1 MDSEDTEERYVS
13 IESDDTEVSSERYVS
28 MGSEDTE
35 ERYVRARSM
44 ESPKKGHVRGRSF
57 RDEDYSSRRVFLYS
71 YPLQWGGEDKYDE
84 EYKEKTARSL
94 YGRARST
101 ESVDTE
107 ERYVSIESEDTEV
120 SSERYVSME
129 SEDTEEERYVRARSM
144 ESSEKRY
151 VRARS
156 FRDEDYSSRRVF
168 LYSYPLQ
175 WGGEDKY
182 DEEYKEKTA
191 SSGNGGEEKKKSIK
205 ELIVSIFRWGE
216 VKVLVLRRF
225 KHKLGLYII
234 ACLPVGV
241 KPPNALVSA

>member
-1 MDSEDTEERYVS
+1 VGAWSAEYEDTEERYVS
-13 IESDDTEVSSERYVS
+13 IEAEDTDVSSERYVS
-28 MGSEDTE
+28 M
-35 ERYVRARSM
+35 
-44 ESPKKGHVRGRSF
+44 
-57 RDEDYSSRRVFLYS
+57 
-71 YPLQWGGEDKYDE
+71 
-84 EYKEKTARSL
+84 
-94 YGRARST
+94 
-101 ESVDTE
+101 
-107 ERYVSIESEDTEV
+107 ESEDTEV

-129 SEDTEEERYVRARSM
+129 SEDTEERYVRARSM
-144 ESSEKRY
+144 ESSEKRYVRARSMESLEKRY

-225 KHKLGLYII
+225 KHKLGHYII
-234 ACLPVGV
+234 ACLPVGF